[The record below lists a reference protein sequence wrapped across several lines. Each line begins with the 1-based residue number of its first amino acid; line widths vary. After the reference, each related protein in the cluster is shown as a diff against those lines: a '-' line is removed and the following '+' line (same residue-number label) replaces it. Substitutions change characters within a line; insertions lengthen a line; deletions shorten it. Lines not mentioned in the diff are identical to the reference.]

1 MAPCW
6 AVAPVFAPSAPSFGF
21 RGRDGPPLPS
31 TEVLTWNLGDLFE
44 SVAEAVP
51 EREAVVSDLARLTY
65 ADLDRRSN
73 QLARHLAGVGVSAG
87 DRVALVLRNGHEY
100 LEGMLAAFKLRAVPI
115 NVNTRYTTDEMR
127 YLLNDARPTVVIHE
141 PDLVDV
147 VPTAVAELHPVPVL
161 LARSA
166 AYEAALAARSGDR
179 IEVERSGDDHYL
191 LYTGGTT
198 GLPKGV
204 LWRHEDLLFS
214 ALGGGN
220 ADGDPAT
227 APEQVADNAR
237 VHRSRCLPASPFTH
251 GTAQW
256 MALSTLLAGGTLV
269 VDTGDRFDAERL
281 LDLADRERATLLV
294 IVGDAFARPLADALT
309 TSPERWAL
317 DDLLVILSGG
327 AVLSPTVRNELLTLL
342 PWVVVVDGYGT
353 SETGGQGQM
362 PAWAGQVSETLP
374 RFHVD
379 EDTAVL
385 DDGGRPAPPGSGL
398 VGRLARRGRIP
409 LGYHDDPAA
418 SAETFAVLDGQRWA
432 IPGDLARVEADGSIT
447 LLGRGASSINSG
459 GEKVF
464 PEEVEMVLKAH
475 PAVFDAV
482 VIGVP
487 DERFGQ
493 RVAAVIQVR
502 AGRDLAP
509 ADVDRHCRDRLAP
522 FKVPRRWVEVTEVRR
537 HPSGKA
543 DLRWA
548 LEQVL
553 EAPAR

>member
-1 MAPCW
+1 
-6 AVAPVFAPSAPSFGF
+6 
-21 RGRDGPPLPS
+21 
-31 TEVLTWNLGDLFE
+31 VLTWNLGDLFE
-44 SVAEAVP
+44 SVADLAGD
-51 EREAVVSDLARLTY
+51 REAVVSDVARLSY

-73 QLARHLAGVGVSAG
+73 QLARHLADLGVGAG
-87 DRVALVLRNGHEY
+87 DHVALVLRNGHEY

-115 NVNTRYTTDEMR
+115 NVNTRYTTDELR
-127 YLLNDARPTVVIHE
+127 YLLTDAAPTVVIHE
-141 PDLVDV
+141 AHLADILPA
-147 VPTAVAELHPVPVL
+147 AVADLQPAPVL
-161 LARSA
+161 FDRSSG
-166 AYEAALAARSGDR
+166 YEEALTAQPGRRLELARSGDDR
-179 IEVERSGDDHYL
+179 YL

-204 LWRHEDLLFS
+204 VWRHEDLVFS

-220 ADGDPAT
+220 ADGDPAET
-227 APEQVADNAR
+227 PEEVAENAR
-237 VHRSRCLPASPFTH
+237 RGRSRCLPASPFTH

-256 MALSTLLAGGTLV
+256 TALSTLLAGGTVV
-269 VDTGDRFDAERL
+269 VDTGEHFDAARL
-281 LDLADRERATLLV
+281 LDLAERERASLLV
-294 IVGDAFARPLADALT
+294 IVGDAFARPLADTLSA
-309 TSPERWAL
+309 SPERWAL
-317 DDLLVILSGG
+317 DDLLAILSGG
-327 AVLSPTVRNELLTLL
+327 AVLSPTVRQELLELV
-342 PWVVVVDGYGT
+342 PWAVVVDGYGT

-362 PAWAGQVSETLP
+362 PAWAGQDSGALP

-409 LGYHDDPAA
+409 LGYHGDPQATA
-418 SAETFAVLDGQRWA
+418 DTFVVLDGQRWA
-432 IPGDLARVEADGSIT
+432 IPGDLARVEGDGSIT

-482 VIGVP
+482 VIGIP
-487 DERFGQ
+487 DDRFGQ
-493 RVAAVIQVR
+493 RVAAVVQVR
-502 AGRDLAP
+502 AGRTLERS
-509 ADVDRHCRDRLAP
+509 DVERHCRDRLAP
-522 FKVPRRWVEVTEVRR
+522 FKVPRRLVEVAEVRR

-548 LEQVL
+548 LERVL
-553 EAPAR
+553 DVSVT